1 MINMIKLYNQ
11 CQTVNHLLEYG
22 SLKSSEDNNIDD
34 DDDNVCNDTVQYS
47 IDFAVNVNQCLF

>member
-1 MINMIKLYNQ
+1 MIKLYNQ